1 MGRARC
7 RLTMPIYE
15 YSCPQCGPFTALRP
29 LAQFD
34 LPTPC
39 PSCGASAERALLTAP
54 SLGFGAAR
62 RRAAGLS
69 SDEATAPVYRNAAH
83 GSACACCVRP
93 PSSSAIGVSE
103 TTDTAVP

>member
-1 MGRARC
+1 
-7 RLTMPIYE
+7 MPIYE
-15 YSCPQCGPFTALRP
+15 YSCLRCGPFTALRP

-39 PSCGASAERALLTAP
+39 PSCGVSAERALLTAP

-83 GSACACCVRP
+83 GAACACCVHS
-93 PSSSAIGVSE
+93 PSLSASE
-103 TTDTAVP
+103 ATDTTVP